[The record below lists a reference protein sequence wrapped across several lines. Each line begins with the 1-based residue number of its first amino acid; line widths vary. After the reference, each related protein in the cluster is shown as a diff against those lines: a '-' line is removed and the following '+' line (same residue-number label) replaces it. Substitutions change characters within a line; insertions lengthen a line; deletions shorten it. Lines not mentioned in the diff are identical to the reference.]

1 MDRIYIT
8 GFMGSGKST
17 YGKELATELG
27 YDFLDLDE
35 AITKKSGLSITQ
47 IFEKQGEENFRKL
60 ESEALKETEK
70 LKNFVIATG
79 GGTPCFNNQMQWM
92 NEHGKTI
99 YLKMFDG
106 DLYARL
112 LEEQEERPLI
122 KGKSEEELQNFV
134 YKTLRERAVFY
145 HQAEILIDPL
155 RFAAKD
161 LAAILQGKEI
171 IPEEKPVKK
180 EKDKKEKKTKKDKE

>member
-1 MDRIYIT
+1 MDRIYII

-17 YGKELATELG
+17 YGKELAAELG

-35 AITKKSGLSITQ
+35 AITKKAGISISQ
-47 IFEKQGEENFRKL
+47 IFEKQGEEHFRKL
-60 ESEALKETEK
+60 ESEALKETAN
-70 LKNFVIATG
+70 LKNHVIATG
-79 GGTPCFNNQMQWM
+79 GGTPCFHDQMQWM
-92 NEHGKTI
+92 NEHGKTV

-112 LEEQEERPLI
+112 QEEQEERPLI
-122 KGKSEEELQNFV
+122 KGKSEEEFQDFI

-155 RFAAKD
+155 RMEAKD
-161 LAAILQGKEI
+161 LAAVLQGKEI
-171 IPEEKPVKK
+171 VTEEKPVKK
-180 EKDKKEKKTKKDKE
+180 EKKEKEKKSKKS